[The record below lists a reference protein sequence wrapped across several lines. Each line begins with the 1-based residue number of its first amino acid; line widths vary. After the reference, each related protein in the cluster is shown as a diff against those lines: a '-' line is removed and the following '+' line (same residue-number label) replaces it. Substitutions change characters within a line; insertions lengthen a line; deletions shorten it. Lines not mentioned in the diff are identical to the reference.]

1 MEKVEFKLIKEFGP
15 SILKVK
21 IPNDIINKLNL
32 YIDNIVDNKSLS
44 NKLDHGEKLVG
55 DVTQEF
61 KLEEKIMRESGWGKF
76 LANCTKK
83 WIELELKK
91 KITSFN

>member
-1 MEKVEFKLIKEFGP
+1 MEKVEIKLIKEFGP

-61 KLEEKIMRESGWGKF
+61 KLEEKSRRP
-76 LANCTKK
+76 
-83 WIELELKK
+83 
-91 KITSFN
+91 